1 MGFNSNWIETLTRL
15 TVAFARMSLREREIL
30 EATALDTFW
39 PVYSSREEATEA
51 VNA

>member
-1 MGFNSNWIETLTRL
+1 
-15 TVAFARMSLREREIL
+15 MSLHEREIL